1 MRIVLV
7 TGGFDPLHR
16 GHISYINAAKKLG
29 DLLVVGVNSDAWLAN
44 KKGQPFMPYTERAAV
59 VFALQ
64 NVDGIVE
71 FDDSDGSSSE
81 AITKLRESYP
91 DATIVFAN
99 GGDRTEHNIPEMDKF
114 ISDEKVVFIF
124 GVGGTDKLNSS
135 SLILREYK
143 APQTIRPWGYYRV
156 LHDVEGCK
164 VKELVVD
171 PKQSLS
177 MQQHKKRKEHWVITE
192 GKCKLTRI
200 DSETGEEYSVVYKK
214 HDTID
219 IDVKEWHQLSNPYT
233 NPCRIVEIQYGK
245 QCVEEDIIRKDA

>member
-29 DLLVVGVNSDAWLAN
+29 DLLVVGVNSDNWLAR
-44 KKGQPFMPYTERAAV
+44 KKGQPFMPYSERAAV
-59 VFALQ
+59 MFALQ

-71 FDDSDGSSSE
+71 FDDSDDTSCD
-81 AITKLRESYP
+81 AIHKMRENYP

-99 GGDRTEHNIPEMDKF
+99 GGDRTEHNIPEMTEF
-114 ISDEKVVFIF
+114 ESDEKVVFIF

-135 SLILREYK
+135 SSILQEFK
-143 APQTIRPWGYYRV
+143 SPKTIRNWGYYRV

-164 VKELVVD
+164 VKELTVE

-177 MQQHKKRKEHWVITE
+177 MQKHKHRSEHWIVTE
-192 GKCKLTRI
+192 GKCKVTRYDT
-200 DSETGEEYSVVYKK
+200 DSGEKYDTILKK

-233 NPCRIVEIQYGK
+233 KSCRIVEIQYGK
-245 QCVEEDIIRKDA
+245 QCIEEDIEREDA